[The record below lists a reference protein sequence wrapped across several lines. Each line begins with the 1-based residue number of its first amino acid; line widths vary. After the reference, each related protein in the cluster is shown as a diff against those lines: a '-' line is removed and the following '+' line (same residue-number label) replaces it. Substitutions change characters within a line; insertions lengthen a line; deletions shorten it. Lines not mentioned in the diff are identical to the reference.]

1 MTFDRPAID
10 LGRNIVSPGKF
21 LLRSIWVSGVVAF
34 FAAHAL
40 SASAQALGD
49 ADCPGGYYF
58 HPDYSLCVPLGNP
71 YPPPDYSYSPPDYS
85 YSPPIY
91 MTPLY
96 GQPYVFLGQP
106 FDRDRRFAHGRM
118 FDTDRR

>member
-1 MTFDRPAID
+1 MSIKRTVID
-10 LGRNIVSPGKF
+10 LGRNVVSPGKF
-21 LLRSIWVSGVVAF
+21 VLRSILVSGVAAF
-34 FAAHAL
+34 FAAHTP

-58 HPDYSLCVPLGNP
+58 HPAYSLCIP
-71 YPPPDYSYSPPDYS
+71 YGYTYLPPDYG

-91 MTPLY
+91 LTPFY
-96 GQPYVFLGQP
+96 GQPYVFLSEP
-106 FDRDRRFAHGRM
+106 RHRDRRFAHRRM

>member
-1 MTFDRPAID
+1 MSFKRTVVD
-10 LGRNIVSPGKF
+10 LGRDVVSPRKF
-21 LLRSIWVSGVVAF
+21 LLKSMLVSGVAAF
-34 FAAHAL
+34 FAAHTP

-58 HPDYSLCVPLGNP
+58 HPAYSLCIP
-71 YPPPDYSYSPPDYS
+71 YGYAYLPPDYG

-91 MTPLY
+91 VAPPY
-96 GQPYVFLGQP
+96 APYVILSEPPHRNRHFTH
-106 FDRDRRFAHGRM
+106 RRV